1 LKKFSKDGE
10 NSAVYN
16 GLSETDKKTFDA
28 LVNKLQ
34 EKVNAME
41 KEANKGN
48 QNPNNNNPEK
58 SWYQKPWGIVGI
70 IAVIALVIGLVAY
83 LIKSNSSEEGEG
95 ESE

>member
-1 LKKFSKDGE
+1 LAQLVQSFIKKTETDYTDSEHATALEGLKEKLSKLKKFSKDGE

-34 EKVNAME
+34 EKVSAME

-48 QNPNNNNPEK
+48 QNPSNNNPEK
-58 SWYQKPWGIVGI
+58 S
-70 IAVIALVIGLVAY
+70 
-83 LIKSNSSEEGEG
+83 
-95 ESE
+95 